1 MSLKQATNL
10 KTMEKIMV
18 GRWVYIDL
26 PDVDLENV
34 KAKIDTGAYRSSL
47 HCDFVEEYRDNGD
60 TYLSIITTDLSGRP
74 MTDHA
79 TTVRLL
85 NKTTVRSSNGIMQE
99 RPIVNLSVRLA
110 GNLYKAEF
118 TLTNRQDMKFPILLG
133 RKFLRNKFVVDVS
146 LDDPSEE

>member
-1 MSLKQATNL
+1 MN
-10 KTMEKIMV
+10 KIMI

-34 KAKIDTGAYRSSL
+34 KAKVDTGAYRSSL
-47 HCDFVEEYRDNGD
+47 HCDFVEEYSDNGD
-60 TYLSIITTDLSGRP
+60 TYLSIVTTDLSGKP

-79 TTVRLL
+79 SSVKLIKKIL
-85 NKTTVRSSNGIMQE
+85 VKSSNGLKQE
-99 RPIVNLSVRLA
+99 RPVVMLPVRLA
-110 GNLYKAEF
+110 GNLYEVEF

-133 RKFLRNKFVVDVS
+133 RKFLRDKFVVDVS